1 MSTKSTTVQSTV
13 SLKFKTGVDAKGK
26 DVLKSQKFSNVKV
39 TASNDDIYT
48 VGTSLGTLLMY
59 PVTDVIR
66 DDSNQIINQ

>member
-1 MSTKSTTVQSTV
+1 MAIISTTVQSTV
-13 SLKFKTGVDAKGK
+13 SLKFKTGVDAQGK

-39 TASNDDIYT
+39 TASNDDIYA

-66 DDSNQIINQ
+66 DDSNTIINQ